1 MNDKVLLKVAN
12 LNTYFKTD
20 NGLLQAVDNV
30 SFQIRKGELL
40 GVVGESGC
48 GKSITSLSIMGLT
61 AKNCVVKADSIYF
74 SGKELTQLTPAQR
87 RDLRGSDMAMIF
99 QEPLTSLNPL
109 FTIGYQLEETI
120 LRHNKV
126 KRAQAKEI
134 AVAILDKVGIAR
146 SREVLNEYPNSLSG
160 GMRQRVMIAMALVN
174 NPSLLIADEPTTA
187 LDVTIQAQILQL
199 MRSLMKEFST
209 AVLFIT
215 HDLGVIAEIADRVMV
230 MYAGQVVEEAN
241 VYELFSAPYHPYTV
255 GLMNSTIKIQ
265 QDDERLETISGTVP
279 SLAKMPQGCRFAPR
293 CPHAT
298 DACRSSCPELEE
310 LPDGRR
316 IRCIRWQEL
325 RGKTNE

>member
-1 MNDKVLLKVAN
+1 MSEKVVLKVEN
-12 LNTYFKTD
+12 LNTYFKTED
-20 NGLLQAVDNV
+20 GLLQAVDNV
-30 SFQIRKGELL
+30 SFQVREGELL

-61 AKNCVVKADSIYF
+61 AKNCVVKADSIAF
-74 SGKELTQLTPAQR
+74 EDMELTKLSDAKR
-87 RDLRGSDMAMIF
+87 RNLRGSDMAMIF

-120 LRHNKV
+120 RRHNKV
-126 KRAQAKEI
+126 TKAEARET

-146 SREVLNEYPNSLSG
+146 SREVLSEYPSSLSG

-199 MRSLMKEFST
+199 MRNLMKEFST

-230 MYAGQVVEEAN
+230 MYAGQVVEEAD
-241 VYELFSAPYHPYTV
+241 VYQLFSEPYHPYTV
-255 GLMNSTIKIQ
+255 GLMGSTIKVQ
-265 QDDERLETISGTVP
+265 QDDQKLQTISGTVP
-279 SLAKMPQGCRFAPR
+279 SLARMPEGCRFAPR
-293 CPHAT
+293 CPYAA
-298 DACRSSCPELEE
+298 DACRAAAPELEE
-310 LPDGRR
+310 LPGGRR
-316 IRCIRWQEL
+316 IRCIRWKEIRGEL
-325 RGKTNE
+325 HE